1 MTAREPGDDPRRWS
15 GQLDNLSDVE
25 RNSLVDSVRGA
36 RPRISID
43 QALRERWL
51 EIWYQPKIDLRRKCL
66 AGAEALARIHHPTLG
81 VLLPGT
87 FLGGVDDDS
96 VARLTEHALLATLRD
111 WTTFDE
117 AGFNLHLAINVP
129 VAVLLKLP
137 VPRLVKEN
145 RPRAEHWPGLIVEV
159 TEDQIARDIALAN
172 EIARQLKI
180 SGISV
185 SIDDFGGG
193 YSSFA
198 SLRELPFAELKL
210 DHTFVRN
217 CAVEGTNGAICQ
229 TAIDLAHRFGSMAV
243 AEGIENVA
251 DLQALQVM
259 RCDFGQGVLLAP
271 PMPKERFI
279 ALLNSRLNRP
289 KAAGEAVAAEPGS
302 QVA

>member
-1 MTAREPGDDPRRWS
+1 MTAREAGDDPRRWS
-15 GQLDNLSDVE
+15 GELSDNE
-25 RNSLVDSVRGA
+25 RNSLADSMRGT
-36 RPRISID
+36 RPRISIE
-43 QALRERWL
+43 QALREHWL

-66 AGAEALARIHHPTLG
+66 AGAEALARIHHPNFG

-87 FLGGVDDDS
+87 FLAGIDDES
-96 VARLTEHALLATLRD
+96 SARLTEHALLATLRD
-111 WTTFDE
+111 WSAFDE

-129 VAVLLKLP
+129 VAVLLRLP

-159 TEDQIARDIALAN
+159 TEDQIARDITLAN
-172 EIARQLKI
+172 EIAKQLKI
-180 SGISV
+180 SGVSV

-289 KAAGEAVAAEPGS
+289 KPQPEAAATPPQSGS